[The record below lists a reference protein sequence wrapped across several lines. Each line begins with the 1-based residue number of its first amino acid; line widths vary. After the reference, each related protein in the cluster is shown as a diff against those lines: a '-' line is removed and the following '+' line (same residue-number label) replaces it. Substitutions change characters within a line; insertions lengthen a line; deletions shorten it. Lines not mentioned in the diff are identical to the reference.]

1 MLFNNEKAVS
11 PIVATLVLVVV
22 AIAGAAAVGTIMGS
36 FSSDVSDSA
45 SAAEASSA
53 SSTELLI
60 GGSTTVQPVSEGL
73 VDLYTKDHPGVKVT
87 VQGGGSGAGIAG
99 AEMGVLDIGSASKD
113 VDTVLE
119 HPDLQKFQ
127 IGGSAVVV
135 IVNDDTTLATV
146 NNTTQANL
154 DLLYLNANDGKV
166 NVAVDAS
173 GTLNYSSTGTAV
185 AIFQRDEASG
195 TEETFAKYLP
205 SYESA
210 KDLDESEAAGK
221 VGNSGVLA
229 AVEDTKDS
237 IGFVDYGFAAG
248 NDAVKMIG
256 VECYDD
262 DVTEDNIVA
271 ALKGEDSPYPADLT
285 RPLNYLTN
293 GAPSTIEQSFI
304 NFALSPAA
312 APAFEDAGYFQ
323 MLDLA

>member
-1 MLFNNEKAVS
+1 MLFNNDKAVS

-60 GGSTTVQPVSEGL
+60 GGSTTVQPVSENL
-73 VDLYTKDHPGVKVT
+73 VDLYTKNHPGVKVT

-99 AEMGVLDIGSASKD
+99 AEMGVLDIGSASKE

-119 HPDLQKFQ
+119 HPDLEKFQ

-135 IVNDDTTLATV
+135 IANGID
-146 NNTTQANL
+146 ANL
-154 DLLYLNANDGKV
+154 NYTTKAALDAIYANATDGKV
-166 NVAVDAS
+166 KVDVDVN
-173 GTLNYSSTGTAV
+173 GNLTESSTGAV
-185 AIFQRDEASG
+185 TISVFQRDEASG

-205 SYESA
+205 TYESA
-210 KDLDESEAAGK
+210 KDLDASEAIGK
-221 VGNSGVLA
+221 VGNPGVLA
-229 AVEDTKDS
+229 AVEDTTNS
-237 IGFVDYGFAAG
+237 IGFVDYGFATDSTA
-248 NDAVKMIG
+248 KIIG
-256 VECYDD
+256 VDCYDD
-262 DVTEDNIVA
+262 EVTEKNIIA
-271 ALKGEDSPYPADLT
+271 ALKGESSPFPEDLT
-285 RPLNYLTN
+285 RPLNYVTL

>member
-73 VDLYTKDHPGVKVT
+73 VDLYTKSHPGVKVT

-99 AEMGVLDIGSASKD
+99 AEMGVLDIGSASKT

-119 HPDLQKFQ
+119 HPDLQKYQ

-135 IVNDDTTLATV
+135 IVNADSTIPTTI

-154 DLLYLNANDGKV
+154 DLLYDNAVNGKV
-166 NVAVDAS
+166 KIDTTGNI
-173 GTLNYSSTGTAV
+173 LNYSSTGTEV

-205 SYESA
+205 TFASA
-210 KDLDESEAAGK
+210 KDLDDSEAAGK

-248 NDAVKMIG
+248 NDAVKILG
-256 VECYDD
+256 VGCYDD
-262 DVTEDNIVA
+262 DVTEKNIIK
-271 ALKGEDSPYPADLT
+271 ALKGESSPYPEDLT
-285 RPLNYLTN
+285 RPLNYVTL
-293 GAPSTIEQSFI
+293 GAPSTIEQSWI

-312 APAFEDAGYFQ
+312 APAFEEAGYFQ